1 MSDATRY
8 KIVSFFKELVPYVV
22 ILIFVIL
29 IKTYII
35 TPIRVNGDSMNPTL
49 EDGEIMILDIV
60 SYKLKGLKRF
70 DIVVINQGRE
80 LIIKR
85 VIGLP
90 GEKIKYKDGDLYING
105 NKVEDPYSTGSGFT
119 EDFELT
125 IPKDEYYVL
134 GDNRGNSLDSRVFGT
149 FTKKQ
154 VLGKTDFIIYPFK
167 EFGVVKPK
175 EEEE

>member
-1 MSDATRY
+1 MSDATVY
-8 KIVSFFKELVPYVV
+8 KIVSFFKELIPYVV
-22 ILIFVIL
+22 ILIFVL
-29 IKTYII
+29 LLKTYVI
-35 TPIRVNGDSMNPTL
+35 TPIKVNGESMNPTL
-49 EDGEIMILDIV
+49 EDGEIMILDII
-60 SYKLKGLKRF
+60 SYRLKGLKRF
-70 DIVVINQGRE
+70 DIVVINQGKE

-90 GEKIKYKDGDLYING
+90 GERIKYKDGELYINDT
-105 NKVEDPYSTGSGFT
+105 KVKDPYTGSNFT

-167 EFGVVKPK
+167 QFGLVKPK